1 MMKHTRLYCIGLL
14 TIVTALGS
22 ASRMFAVPARAAAA
36 DTFEVSGIKAVRPT
50 LVNTLACLKKGDVA
64 GAKAAFEQYDSA
76 WNGIEV
82 YINIRDKSMYGDLE
96 QNWQAKIA
104 KELNAPNP
112 DVAAAVADV
121 QMMLARFDEAIAMV
135 EKAPPLNPLYDGV
148 ARLRIVRV
156 PLREVTIA
164 LKAGDFAKARTSYAA
179 FDDKWDSIE
188 DLIKARSADS
198 YTEIEK
204 TMIQIETALKP
215 EKPDVDQV
223 TTLVKSVMD
232 KYNAVVGDITKDARA
247 HQ

>member
-1 MMKHTRLYCIGLL
+1 
-14 TIVTALGS
+14 
-22 ASRMFAVPARAAAA
+22 
-36 DTFEVSGIKAVRPT
+36 
-50 LVNTLACLKKGDVA
+50 VA

-82 YINIRDKSMYGDLE
+82 YINTRDKTLYGELE
-96 QNWQAKIA
+96 QNWQAKIT

-112 DVAAAVADV
+112 DAAAALADA
-121 QMMLARFDEAIAMV
+121 QTMLARFDDAIAMV
-135 EKAPPLNPLYDGV
+135 EKAPPLNPLYDDV
-148 ARLRIVRV
+148 ARLRIVRA
-156 PLREVTIA
+156 PLREVTLA

-204 TMIQIETALKP
+204 TMIQIESALKP
-215 EKPDVDQV
+215 DKPDADQV
-223 TTLVKSVMD
+223 AALVKGVMD
-232 KYNAVVGDITKDARA
+232 KYNAVVSDITKDARA